1 MSLPGTGRRRSGG
14 LADYLPGRRWGAFAV
29 ALAVLAAPCTEAS
42 DRRQPRPDLSE
53 VSAPPLS
60 SGSPCPSVAPH
71 GAQGGGEPREAQG
84 EGGGLIAFWSDSPW
98 PSLWSVRP
106 DGSHRR
112 RILRTHQNA
121 KRPTLSSDG
130 KWIAFDGTP
139 PGKPPLSEFNI
150 QVVRVDGTGM
160 RTLAASHEWEL
171 DAQWS
176 PDSHRLS
183 FSRMPPGADF
193 LHSWV
198 WTVGLDGT
206 HLQRLGRGSMA
217 RWSPDGKKLVIEA
230 PTPDTEGDL
239 FVINANGGG
248 RHPLL
253 ATPDLEAPAAWS
265 PNGRRIIFHAFRP
278 GRGRR
283 RVRHGCRRIAREQ
296 IDVRLGPEHRGGVV
310 AGWLEDPLRERP
322 DRTLAALRDGCRRH
336 PSAKHLAKPLQRV

>member
-1 MSLPGTGRRRSGG
+1 
-14 LADYLPGRRWGAFAV
+14 
-29 ALAVLAAPCTEAS
+29 
-42 DRRQPRPDLSE
+42 
-53 VSAPPLS
+53 
-60 SGSPCPSVAPH
+60 
-71 GAQGGGEPREAQG
+71 
-84 EGGGLIAFWSDSPW
+84 
-98 PSLWSVRP
+98 
-106 DGSHRR
+106 
-112 RILRTHQNA
+112 LRTNQNA

-206 HLQRLGRGSMA
+206 DLQRLGRGSMA

-265 PNGRRIIFHAFRP
+265 PNGRRILFTRF
-278 GRGRR
+278 
-283 RVRHGCRRIAREQ
+283 
-296 IDVRLGPEHRGGVV
+296 DSGGVADV
-310 AGWLEDPLRERP
+310 FAMDADGSHVSRLTCGSGQNIAAAWSPDGSKILFAS
-322 DRTLAALRDGCRRH
+322 DRTGRSQLFVMDADGTHRRNISRNH
-336 PSAKHLAKPLQRV
+336 FNEFDPSWHR